1 MSKETS
7 KHSNMSMVLFR
18 DENGN
23 ISYFKLAVLA
33 SIVAYTVFINP
44 WFMLGMFEFFIIFY
58 LFYAFWKIIKGS
70 QASVA

>member
-1 MSKETS
+1 MSKEAS

-18 DENGN
+18 DKNGN
-23 ISYFKLAVLA
+23 ISYFKLGVLA

-44 WFMLGMFEFFIIFY
+44 WFILGMFELFIILY

-70 QASVA
+70 QTSAA